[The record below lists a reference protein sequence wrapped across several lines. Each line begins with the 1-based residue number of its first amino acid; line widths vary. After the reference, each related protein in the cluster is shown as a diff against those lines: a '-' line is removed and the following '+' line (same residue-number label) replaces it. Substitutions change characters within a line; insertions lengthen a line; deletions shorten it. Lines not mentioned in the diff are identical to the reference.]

1 MYNSSLS
8 VMAALTWNVA
18 RQNMSYGKS
27 DKLA

>member
-1 MYNSSLS
+1 MENSSLS

-18 RQNMSYGKS
+18 RQNMRYGKS